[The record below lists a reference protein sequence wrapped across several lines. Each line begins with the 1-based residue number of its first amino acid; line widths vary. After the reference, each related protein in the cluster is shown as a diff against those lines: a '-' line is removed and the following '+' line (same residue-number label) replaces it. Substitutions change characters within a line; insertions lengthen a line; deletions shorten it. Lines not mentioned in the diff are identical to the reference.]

1 MQSTGHTSTQE
12 RSFKPM
18 QGSAMMYGMRVLG
31 CLFTPLAGPNR
42 KHRLGPPPVKCAS
55 RSRFAPAANAGTQR
69 LVGTARCLRSDN
81 RTPRMP
87 RRPNAILMRDSVSV
101 VGMLVLI
108 VACYHVAAARRDVT
122 RSSPTDAGRL
132 RRRPHGCDGAGAPKT
147 VARLAAGILS
157 GILDAYGYHSGDAQE
172 GDAGRGHAGRT
183 PAPGPGP
190 RARHASGRAMSPRS
204 PRLIDLSHTIEHGMV
219 TYKGLP
225 APVIGDWLS
234 RDASSARYAPGTTF
248 QIGKIGMLANTGTYI
263 DAPFHRFEDGKDI
276 AAYPLE
282 AVADLPGVVIRAIR
296 RDGRALDAPRLRGR
310 DLKGKAVLLHTGWD
324 AHWRTDRYASGHP
337 FLTRAAAEVLAD
349 GGAGL
354 VGIDS
359 LNIDDDTDGTRP
371 AHTILLGAGIPI
383 VQPLCGP
390 GELPDQGFRFFAV
403 PAKVKGLGSFP
414 VRAFGLISGTTV

>member
-1 MQSTGHTSTQE
+1 
-12 RSFKPM
+12 
-18 QGSAMMYGMRVLG
+18 
-31 CLFTPLAGPNR
+31 
-42 KHRLGPPPVKCAS
+42 
-55 RSRFAPAANAGTQR
+55 
-69 LVGTARCLRSDN
+69 
-81 RTPRMP
+81 
-87 RRPNAILMRDSVSV
+87 
-101 VGMLVLI
+101 
-108 VACYHVAAARRDVT
+108 
-122 RSSPTDAGRL
+122 
-132 RRRPHGCDGAGAPKT
+132 
-147 VARLAAGILS
+147 
-157 GILDAYGYHSGDAQE
+157 
-172 GDAGRGHAGRT
+172 
-183 PAPGPGP
+183 
-190 RARHASGRAMSPRS
+190 MSPRS

-219 TYKGLP
+219 TYRGLP

-282 AVADLPGVVIRAIR
+282 AVADLPGVMIRAIR

-383 VQPLCGP
+383 VEHLCGL